1 MDALEL
7 VTSILKKRVRP
18 VLVERGFRGTGATL
32 RRPIGEA
39 IQVVRLQRDT
49 RNTAWS
55 ARLFLNGGCYLP
67 ALDSQLGRPVL
78 SDPGES
84 SCHVRMRPNDV
95 VAGVEQFYEVTPATG
110 VDELSDQI
118 VRHLAAM
125 LAALDELST
134 SDAAADWLA
143 ERRLT
148 EYEVV
153 FGWYLGHHRT
163 ADARRFVT
171 GLHDHF
177 GDQARWAIFAARL
190 DAVAAQAGSSVD
202 WRDWL
207 DVTRP
212 ETA

>member
-1 MDALEL
+1 
-7 VTSILKKRVRP
+7 
-18 VLVERGFRGTGATL
+18 
-32 RRPIGEA
+32 
-39 IQVVRLQRDT
+39 VVRLQRDT

-134 SDAAADWLA
+134 SDAAADCVIKGMTYAEVISLGTSDTRRVLPEYSAKVEEVLVRDGVPACLA
-143 ERRLT
+143 ALPKVPR
-148 EYEVV
+148 
-153 FGWYLGHHRT
+153 G
-163 ADARRFVT
+163 
-171 GLHDHF
+171 
-177 GDQARWAIFAARL
+177 
-190 DAVAAQAGSSVD
+190 
-202 WRDWL
+202 
-207 DVTRP
+207 
-212 ETA
+212 